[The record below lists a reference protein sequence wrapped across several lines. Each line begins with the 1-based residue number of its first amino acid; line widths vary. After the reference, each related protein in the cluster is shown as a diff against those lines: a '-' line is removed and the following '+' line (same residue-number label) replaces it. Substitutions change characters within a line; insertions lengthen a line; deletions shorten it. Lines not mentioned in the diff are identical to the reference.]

1 MIVIQQLNAVFPA
14 QASECPDRTKCTR
27 KAGLRG
33 AALSYLISISIIC
46 LIIIA
51 FFIRNVRNREDQ

>member
-1 MIVIQQLNAVFPA
+1 MLSYLPSAIAAIPICRQLVRG
-14 QASECPDRTKCTR
+14 S
-27 KAGLRG
+27 GLRG